1 MKFWR
6 LAVGGA
12 APLMELR
19 AERLREARAL
29 LDRVTNKGDKRR
41 GEPVAGADVLPVAGP
56 LRSLL
61 PEGGLRR
68 GSTVALS
75 SPGSLLFALLAEASI
90 RGAWCAL
97 VGLPGLGLV
106 AASEAGLVLSRVAL
120 VPRPGAELVA
130 VTAALLDG
138 VDLVAVAGVQRLPA
152 GARQRL
158 AARARHRGRVLLP
171 IGHWPGA
178 DLRVGQVEGRWH
190 GLVGGGGG
198 RLRYRRALVRVE
210 GRGLA
215 HRGRAAELLLPGS
228 TGAVLVGS
236 RERPAEPSPVRSSDV
251 REVG

>member
-1 MKFWR
+1 M
-6 LAVGGA
+6 GGA

-97 VGLPGLGLV
+97 VGSPGLGLV
-106 AASEAGLVLSRVAL
+106 AASEAGLGAIQGGV

-178 DLRVGQVEGRWH
+178 DSAGGAGRGPVARPGRW
-190 GLVGGGGG
+190 
-198 RLRYRRALVRVE
+198 RRGSAALPAGPSA
-210 GRGLA
+210 GRGSWSGPSRA
-215 HRGRAAELLLPGS
+215 GRRVVVAGVDGCGAGRESGAPG
-228 TGAVLVGS
+228 
-236 RERPAEPSPVRSSDV
+236 
-251 REVG
+251 